1 MTSQSLRSIPRGSS
15 YFLLTVDNT
24 SEDSAVIAP
33 SHHAVHARPI
43 LTEGR
48 KGVQMAVRSL
58 FYYLLTDYN
67 CVAKC
72 SVCCSSQMEVEPLIL
87 VLEAVPT
94 AWDGEVPSAFLT
106 WHLKFHTHAH
116 RTYPCRM
123 SVNVFWQLGR
133 PPIFLQSLTLFLMML
148 SEIHQLNTLEMLF
161 RCPPC
166 KSWQI

>member
-67 CVAKC
+67 CVLSAL
-72 SVCCSSQMEVEPLIL
+72 S
-87 VLEAVPT
+87 AVPPR
-94 AWDGEVPSAFLT
+94 W
-106 WHLKFHTHAH
+106 K
-116 RTYPCRM
+116 
-123 SVNVFWQLGR
+123 
-133 PPIFLQSLTLFLMML
+133 
-148 SEIHQLNTLEMLF
+148 LN
-161 RCPPC
+161 P
-166 KSWQI
+166 